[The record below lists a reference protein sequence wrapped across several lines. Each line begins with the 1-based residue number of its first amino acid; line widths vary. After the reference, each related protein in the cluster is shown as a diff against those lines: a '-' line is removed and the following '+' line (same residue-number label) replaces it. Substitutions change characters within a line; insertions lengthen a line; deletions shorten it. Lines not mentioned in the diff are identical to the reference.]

1 MLVLYSKAFLKATSA
16 ACKRP
21 FCVKTL
27 PKFPKAENKKKNT
40 GWVYIILRTPCILHY
55 VNTEDTAAQ
64 PQEGYDSAKK
74 G

>member
-27 PKFPKAENKKKNT
+27 PKFPKAENKKKYRL
-40 GWVYIILRTPCILHY
+40 GIHY
-55 VNTEDTAAQ
+55 FEDTLYLALCKYR
-64 PQEGYDSAKK
+64 GYSSSAS
-74 G
+74 GGI